1 MCNPF
6 VSGQAARLA
15 FTLAEVLITLGII
28 GVAASLTMPSLIQ
41 KHKEKELITR
51 TKRVYSVI
59 QNAVLMA
66 QKENDTIGDN
76 TFLFDTSKT
85 SAEVASNFAKYFNGA
100 KVCVSNSKDCSNY
113 YYSVKFATRRK
124 DDTSGTTIATNLPT
138 ARIITNDGAI
148 IFINQMTSCE
158 RTSTDCKRD
167 ADYNCIKDENGK
179 TTDVIQTSYN
189 CAFID
194 FDVNGPK
201 PPNQFGQDVYEL
213 SVNVDKIVPNL
224 SNLPGG
230 KSFKNI
236 LTGIDKLEYTKY
248 NVGESD

>member
-1 MCNPF
+1 
-6 VSGQAARLA
+6 
-15 FTLAEVLITLGII
+15 
-28 GVAASLTMPSLIQ
+28 MP
-41 KHKEKELITR
+41 
-51 TKRVYSVI
+51 V
-59 QNAVLMA
+59 
-66 QKENDTIGDN
+66 
-76 TFLFDTSKT
+76 
-85 SAEVASNFAKYFNGA
+85 
-100 KVCVSNSKDCSNY
+100 
-113 YYSVKFATRRK
+113 
-124 DDTSGTTIATNLPT
+124 P
-138 ARIITNDGAI
+138 RIITNDGAI

-224 SNLPGG
+224 TNLAGG

-236 LTGIDKLEYTKY
+236 LMGVDKLEYTKY

>member
-28 GVAASLTMPSLIQ
+28 GVVASLTMPSLIQ

-66 QKENDTIGDN
+66 QKENDTVGDN

-100 KVCVSNSKDCSNY
+100 KVCVSASKDCTNY

-124 DDTSGTTIATNLPT
+124 DDSSDVTIGTNLPT

-148 IFINQMTSCE
+148 IAIGQLSSCE
-158 RTSTDCKRD
+158 RTSIDCERD
-167 ADYNCIKDENGK
+167 ADYNCIKDENGN
-179 TTDVIQTSYN
+179 TTDVMKTTYN

-236 LTGIDKLEYTKY
+236 LTGVDKLEYTKY